1 MMDIIL
7 FIGLFIAILL
17 LLVAIA
23 KYGIREKSYEDILKE
38 KGIDASNLNAVNDAK
53 KKVKKPKK
61 TPQQQQSVK
70 KQKVENESESESEE
84 ELVPV
89 QDPFINSSI
98 RNRKPPVPV
107 VVQQQQPPVKSAN
120 NAKTNNDAVKSNT
133 TSSVNSSQQ
142 PTPKPI
148 TKPNVVVASTKP
160 QQKVETPITNG
171 DHDDGGFIV
180 HGAKKSKQQPH
191 VEIETP
197 VKQQSQPILKAAPVI
212 EAPVVKQQ
220 QPAAV
225 LVNGNHQQPTVSN
238 GEQVNHIA
246 SKKELERVNASL
258 IEKEK
263 LIQSSNQTINKLKA
277 DLEK

>member
-98 RNRKPPVPV
+98 RNRK
-107 VVQQQQPPVKSAN
+107 QQPPVKSAN